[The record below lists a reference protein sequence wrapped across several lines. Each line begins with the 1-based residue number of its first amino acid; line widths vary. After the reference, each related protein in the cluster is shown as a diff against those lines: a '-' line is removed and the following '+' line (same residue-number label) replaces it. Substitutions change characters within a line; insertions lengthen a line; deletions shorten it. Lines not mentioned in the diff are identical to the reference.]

1 MTKYPLYLAYGLTL
15 LGLAGIAE
23 YQGWLLFPPARV
35 TGIPKS
41 IRDNPG
47 AYRSIYSGYSR
58 YSGGK

>member
-1 MTKYPLYLAYGLTL
+1 MFRHPLFTLYGIALV
-15 LGLAGIAE
+15 GLAGIAE
-23 YQGWLLFPPARV
+23 FRGWTLSRV
-35 TGIPKS
+35 NEVRGVPKS